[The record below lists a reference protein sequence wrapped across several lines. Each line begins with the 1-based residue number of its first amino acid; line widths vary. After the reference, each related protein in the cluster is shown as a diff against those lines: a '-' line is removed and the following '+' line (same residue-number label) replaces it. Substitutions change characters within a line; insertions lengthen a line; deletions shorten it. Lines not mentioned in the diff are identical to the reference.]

1 VAGDCCFDC
10 CCDAQNPGEECC
22 KAPGKDGICC
32 LPEYCCGTEEEPVCC
47 NDETQFCCQT
57 ICCLNEETCCG
68 TEEDP
73 VCCAE
78 DIVCC
83 DGVCCAEG
91 ECCNDGV
98 CEPCEEPCESD
109 EDCGEGL
116 CCEDGECVPCPCP
129 EDEDCGEGTCCV
141 DGSGRSA
148 CNTNIVNPDCKDDKG
163 HYCTNCAVTDDEAEG
178 TETAELFG
186 PYASEAAA
194 DTAAAAA
201 FVPPCTPSPRFECD
215 DGWYFELCCETDDPP

>member
-22 KAPGKDGICC
+22 KAPGKGGICC

-109 EDCGEGL
+109 EDCEGVL
-116 CCEDGECVPCPCP
+116 FDYNGTLYPGVCCDGECKHPFQDGCCYDTEFDENNQPFLVVIGPAADIDDDCTRINQSYVFDACPCP
-129 EDEDCGEGTCCV
+129 D
-141 DGSGRSA
+141 
-148 CNTNIVNPDCKDDKG
+148 
-163 HYCTNCAVTDDEAEG
+163 
-178 TETAELFG
+178 
-186 PYASEAAA
+186 
-194 DTAAAAA
+194 
-201 FVPPCTPSPRFECD
+201 
-215 DGWYFELCCETDDPP
+215 DDPP